1 MLTAEELD
9 VVIAFDDLC
18 NKKKLWQKLT
28 WRGHDVAKTTEDM
41 WLYQETIYAL
51 KPGLIV
57 EFGTNLGG
65 TALFYAD
72 MLDLCAADGSAS
84 TSANVISVDILPRAN
99 LPQHDRLT
107 YLTGHSRHDEIV
119 EQIREAAR
127 FTSGPVLIIEDS
139 EHTGH
144 HVAGEL
150 DAYHDL
156 VTPGSWFVVEDLN
169 WPTRPNSMQEAVA
182 DFLRTHPQFEVD
194 ESKDK
199 YLLTVAPGGWLKRV
213 K

>member
-1 MLTAEELD
+1 MLTAEEYE

-41 WLYQETIYAL
+41 WLYQEVICAL

-72 MLDLCAADGSAS
+72 MLDLCSDNHE
-84 TSANVISVDILPRAN
+84 ANVISVDILAREH
-99 LPQHDRLT
+99 LPKHRRLS
-107 YLTGHSRHDEIV
+107 YLVGHSRHDEII
-119 EQIREAAR
+119 EQVREAAR
-127 FTSGPVLIIEDS
+127 FATGPVLIIEDS

-144 HVAGEL
+144 HVGGEL
-150 DAYHDL
+150 EAYHDL
-156 VTPGSWFVVEDLN
+156 VTPGSWFVIEDLN
-169 WPTRPNSMQEAVA
+169 WPSRPNSTQEAVA
-182 DFLRTHPQFEVD
+182 EFLRTHRNFVVD

-199 YLLTVAPGGWLKRV
+199 YLLSVAPNGWLKRIE
-213 K
+213 